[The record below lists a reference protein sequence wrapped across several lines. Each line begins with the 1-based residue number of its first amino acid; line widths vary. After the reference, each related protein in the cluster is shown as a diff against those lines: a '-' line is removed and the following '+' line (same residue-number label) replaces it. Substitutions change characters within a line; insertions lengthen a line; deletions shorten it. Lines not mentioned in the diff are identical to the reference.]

1 MIYSLAK
8 PPGFFLKKS
17 YTTIIVSHEMGL
29 LTTRGRPSNKVEYR
43 DVSYNGVEYV
53 VGTFLAGEDIIEFV
67 IDSENAEDVKKYS
80 WHRSANQYIST
91 ATTIA
96 GGRKE
101 LYLHD
106 FIMGPVAQE
115 EAIDHINRNGFDNRR
130 ANLRIVPQ
138 TTQATNQAKKK
149 RSVILPEGCGIDP
162 DTIPKHIWYIHPNG
176 LHGDRFAIE
185 FKTEGIIWKSTSSK
199 RICLEDKLKQAVT
212 RLQELYATYP
222 HLNPVLTDA
231 DALELERTYQEIIA
245 V

>member
-1 MIYSLAK
+1 
-8 PPGFFLKKS
+8 LKKS
-17 YTTIIVSHEMGL
+17 YTAIIVLQQMGL

-43 DVSYNGVEYV
+43 DVSYNGLDYV

-67 IDSENAEDVKKYS
+67 IDSVNSAEVKQYS
-80 WHRSANQYIST
+80 WHRSANHYIST
-91 ATTIA
+91 ATTVA

-106 FIMGPVAQE
+106 FIMGPVAQG
-115 EAIDHINRNGFDNRR
+115 EAIDHINRNGFDNRK

-138 TTQATNQAKKK
+138 TAQATNQAKKK

-199 RICLEDKLKQAVT
+199 RICLEDKLKQAVA
-212 RLQELYATYP
+212 RLNELYAAYP